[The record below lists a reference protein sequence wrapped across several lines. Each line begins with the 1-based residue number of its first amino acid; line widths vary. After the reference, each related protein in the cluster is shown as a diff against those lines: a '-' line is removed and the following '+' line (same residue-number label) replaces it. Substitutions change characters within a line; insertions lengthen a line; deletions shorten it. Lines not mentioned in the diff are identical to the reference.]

1 MYTINSLCKC
11 SHTHM
16 HIHTYTR
23 MHIHTHA
30 HTYTSHTYTSHT
42 CTHMHIHAHIR
53 THMHTHTHTCTHIR
67 THTCTHIHTHT
78 HHTHA
83 HIRTHACTYAHHTV
97 TRLGN
102 SLQSLQALP
111 LPTIRTKANPNLRTL
126 HLKRR
131 RIGRMTRGRTWR
143 GREGGRRSTLLSQPS
158 LQPPS
163 HRDHTSLKPQARYAT
178 MTTSRWDGLAA
189 GFELYLDVL

>member
-1 MYTINSLCKC
+1 ML
-11 SHTHM
+11 
-16 HIHTYTR
+16 TYTHAHP
-23 MHIHTHA
+23 HIHTHA
-30 HTYTSHTYTSHT
+30 HTHACTHIHITHIHITHMHTYAHT
-42 CTHMHIHAHIR
+42 CTHTHTHAHTY
-53 THMHTHTHTCTHIR
+53 THMHTHTHTHM
-67 THTCTHIHTHT
+67 HTHT

-83 HIRTHACTYAHHTV
+83 HICTHACTYAHHTV